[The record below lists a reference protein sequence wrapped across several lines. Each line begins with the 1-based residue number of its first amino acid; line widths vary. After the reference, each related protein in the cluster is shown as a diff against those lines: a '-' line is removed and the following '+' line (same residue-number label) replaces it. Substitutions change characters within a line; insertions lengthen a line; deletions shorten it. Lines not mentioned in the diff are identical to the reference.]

1 MEKFNYESIRS
12 YQSFNTIEEMDQA
25 VRGFLYQNKAALSE
39 GTLSVLKFIWKHSL
53 KVVGVSFAKHDTIA
67 EAVQLS
73 RRTVIRAV
81 KKLEDLG
88 IIKKIP
94 TARMNGK
101 QGVNI
106 LVLQPF
112 EEIDHQLNKM
122 SPQDV
127 TVSVTPIKA
136 RNKQSSLCEKNNNK
150 PNNVRN
156 SENSTSSTTRKSAS
170 TQPLQL
176 DISIEANTAWKM
188 DTSFIPASVNKEFV
202 QATQPYL
209 NAIEIYKL
217 WNRVLIAYNKVNL
230 KCELHDVMEL
240 VINAFKQT
248 IFRKKMNMITSTFE
262 GYFYRVV
269 YKMLTEEKQ
278 KERTMPSWLYDF
290 IGDGD

>member
-1 MEKFNYESIRS
+1 
-12 YQSFNTIEEMDQA
+12 MDQA
-25 VRGFLYQNKAALSE
+25 VRGFLYKNKAALSE
-39 GTLSVLKFIWKHSL
+39 GTFNVLKFIWKHSV

-81 KKLEDLG
+81 RKLEDLG
-88 IIKKIP
+88 ILKKIP

-106 LVLQPF
+106 LFLQPF
-112 EEIDHQLNKM
+112 EELDHQLNKM

-127 TVSVTPIKA
+127 TVPVTPIKA

-150 PNNVRN
+150 PNNVIN
-156 SENSTSSTTRKSAS
+156 SENSDSTTGEAAS
-170 TQPLQL
+170 TQPQQL

-202 QATQPYL
+202 QATQPFL
-209 NAIEIYKL
+209 NPIEIYKL

-230 KCELHDVMEL
+230 KCELHEVIDL

-248 IFRKKMNMITSTFE
+248 IFRKKMNSITSTFE
-262 GYFYRVV
+262 GYFYSVIN
-269 YKMLTEEKQ
+269 KMLSEEKQ
-278 KERTMPSWLYDF
+278 KELTMPSWLYDF

>member
-12 YQSFNTIEEMDQA
+12 YQSFSTIEEMDQA
-25 VRGFLYQNKAALSE
+25 VRGFLYKNKAALSE
-39 GTLSVLKFIWKHSL
+39 GTFNVLKFIWKHSV

-88 IIKKIP
+88 ILKKIP

-112 EEIDHQLNKM
+112 EAIDHQLNKM

-127 TVSVTPIKA
+127 TVPVTPIKA
-136 RNKQSSLCEKNNNK
+136 RNKQSSLCGNKNNNK
-150 PNNVRN
+150 PTNVIN
-156 SENSTSSTTRKSAS
+156 SENSTLNFSDDAEI
-170 TQPLQL
+170 QPPQPN
-176 DISIEANTAWKM
+176 INIEANTAWKM
-188 DTSFIPASVNKEFV
+188 DISFIPASVNKEFV
-202 QATQPYL
+202 QATQPFL
-209 NAIEIYKL
+209 NPIEIYKL

-230 KCELHDVMEL
+230 KRDLHDIMDL

-262 GYFYRVV
+262 GYFYSVV
-269 YKMLTEEKQ
+269 YKMLSEEKQ
-278 KERTMPSWLYDF
+278 KERTLPSWLYDF